1 MNSENESIS
10 PHGAT
15 NPASEIPTVVGFSV
29 FLESGTRAVAGVLR
43 RFETTRCR
51 VLAVQTLPANSAA
64 LVKLIVTHPEEGRII
79 LERAG
84 LPLADYH
91 LVGVLLPDG
100 GQPLLRTCL
109 PLAQANV
116 LLRSSHLVPLPARK
130 KIALLLDADPLQR
143 AAEILLAHGFD
154 LVSSET
160 LNQESFGS

>member
-1 MNSENESIS
+1 MNAENESLS
-10 PHGAT
+10 PDE
-15 NPASEIPTVVGFSV
+15 ASPPLPEIPTVVGFSV

-51 VLAVQTLPANSAA
+51 VVAVQTVPANSAA
-64 LVKLIVTHPEEGRII
+64 LLKLVVTHPEEGRII

-100 GQPLLRTCL
+100 TQPVLRACF
-109 PLAQANV
+109 PLAQANI
-116 LLRSSHLVPLPARK
+116 LLRSTHLVPLPVRK
-130 KIALLLDADPLQR
+130 KIALLLDVDPLRR